1 MSKDYLLKIYQKAKE
16 KKIIDEEFL
25 TFLETCF
32 PDKSTNVIK
41 SLERG
46 ITKYLYSPSSRIV
59 WTAKGENQEH
69 MIYPRLYCSCQD
81 FYKSVV
87 IKRKRDFCK
96 HILAQIISE
105 ALDCFKIIKLKDD
118 QFKDLIKDFKLKI

>member
-1 MSKDYLLKIYQKAKE
+1 MSKELLLKIYQKAKE
-16 KKIIDEEFL
+16 KQIMDEEFL

-32 PDKSTNVIK
+32 PDKSRDVIK
-41 SLERG
+41 TLEKG
-46 ITKYLYSPSSRIV
+46 ITKYFYSPSNRIV
-59 WTAKGENQEH
+59 WTAKGANQEH
-69 MIYPRLYCSCQD
+69 MIYPKLYCSCQD

-105 ALDCFKIIKLKDD
+105 ALNSFKIIKLEDN
-118 QFKDLIKDFKLKI
+118 QFTDLIKDFKLKI